1 MACPLICTVTLL
13 SVLWKLAPPI
23 TTHVNANHAL
33 VLGSFLR
40 SMNEMRHK
48 ESPEEGCVKAG
59 CLPPLGCWPETM
71 KVLVQPVESQCPGMV
86 IPKSTHELGGEVGR
100 RGLGLLVGDLLGRG
114 GGGGGWAEP
123 LKRQAG
129 RLCRQSSC
137 YHRRSGHSLLECL
150 SSSPDPA
157 PNAV

>member
-23 TTHVNANHAL
+23 TTHGNANHAL

-40 SMNEMRHK
+40 GMNEMRHK
-48 ESPEEGCVKAG
+48 ESPGEGCVKAG

-100 RGLGLLVGDLLGRG
+100 HLFGPRVFSIFWRVIVGEGTLTTMATRATG
-114 GGGGGWAEP
+114 
-123 LKRQAG
+123 
-129 RLCRQSSC
+129 
-137 YHRRSGHSLLECL
+137 
-150 SSSPDPA
+150 SPFWVYLPVSA
-157 PNAV
+157 LPS